1 MNKYAIILWIL
12 LLPCILF
19 SQNKVRV
26 VDNKGTVTYV
36 DSSKWFKVGNNLF
49 NKNKNFSVGIGVD
62 TTAILAGRLVVKGG
76 GISPLVL
83 QDLLQ
88 GTSTDKLL
96 IWDMAT
102 GEVKQTD
109 ADQFSWL
116 TKGNAGTIPGTNFL
130 GTTDANDLVI
140 KTDNTEQM
148 RVTATGKVGIG
159 ISAPTKSLVLSQKSG
174 YDGFQFTGTA
184 IDGSS
189 GGTGFLMAA
198 GHNTTNNK
206 QFWYG
211 DSDAA
216 GNANASFLRI
226 LASTSSYP
234 ALNAVNGTGTTG
246 SRIVLGGT
254 PGDLNYGIIIGAD
267 GSTPSSKPANWLWIN
282 TSAVIGHGYRANTAP
297 SDGLLVEGGVGI
309 GTATPNNKLEINQGT
324 NGNSGLRFTGL
335 TNAVA
340 PTMASSKFLTVDAN
354 GDVVLRNVGENI
366 VDFNTANPNTG
377 GPTFVPNDIQNPDVT
392 YLSTID
398 NSTWAWSVGQ
408 NKYVPATPT
417 STAWLQGGNTM
428 AGQQAIG
435 TKNNYD
441 LPIMTNN
448 IEAMRIDASQKVGI
462 GTATPT
468 EKLEVK
474 GTVSANNYTTPV
486 QATATGTSYTWDLN
500 KGATAKWTLSGGNNT
515 LTVSNAKAGMYGS
528 IIVTN
533 TGTSTITFAS
543 GSNKV
548 INGGGGTI
556 TLTPLAGAVDIV
568 SFLYDGTTFWWT
580 VGNNY
585 N

>member
-1 MNKYAIILWIL
+1 MNKYAIILWIF
-12 LLPCILF
+12 LLPLMLF
-19 SQNKVRV
+19 SQKKVRV

-36 DSSKWFKVGNNLF
+36 DSSKWFKVGDNIF

-62 TTAILAGRLVVKGG
+62 TTAILAARLVVKGE

-96 IWDMAT
+96 TWDSAT
-102 GEVKQTD
+102 GAVRQTD
-109 ADQFSWL
+109 AGQFAWL
-116 TKGNAGTIPGTNFL
+116 TKGNAGTTPGTNFL
-130 GTTDANDLVI
+130 GTTDAKDLVI
-140 KTDNTEQM
+140 KTNATE
-148 RVTATGKVGIG
+148 
-159 ISAPTKSLVLSQKSG
+159 
-174 YDGFQFTGTA
+174 A
-184 IDGSS
+184 IRI
-189 GGTGFLMAA
+189 
-198 GHNTTNNK
+198 
-206 QFWYG
+206 
-211 DSDAA
+211 
-216 GNANASFLRI
+216 NASQ
-226 LASTSSYP
+226 
-234 ALNAVNGTGTTG
+234 N
-246 SRIVLGGT
+246 
-254 PGDLNYGIIIGAD
+254 
-267 GSTPSSKPANWLWIN
+267 
-282 TSAVIGHGYRANTAP
+282 
-297 SDGLLVEGGVGI
+297 VGI
-309 GTATPNNKLEINQGT
+309 GTAAPNNKLEISQGT
-324 NGNSGLRFTGL
+324 AGNSGLRLTNL

-340 PTMASSKFLTVDAN
+340 PTVASSKFLTVDAN

-366 VDFNTANPNTG
+366 VDFNTANPNSG
-377 GPTFVPNDIQNPDVT
+377 GPVFVPNDLQNPDVT

-408 NKYVPATPT
+408 NKYVPATPS

-441 LPIMTNN
+441 LPIITNN

-486 QATATGTSYTWDLN
+486 QATATGAAYTWDLS

-515 LTVSNAKAGMYGS
+515 LTVSNAKAGMYGT

-533 TGTSTITFAS
+533 SGTSTLIFAA

-548 INGGGGTI
+548 INGGGGI
-556 TLTPLAGAVDIV
+556 VTLTPLAGAVDIL
-568 SFLYDGTTFWWT
+568 SFMYDGTTFWWT